1 MWQGRKMRE
10 EEREKQEYKKKKN
23 MLERRIAILE

>member
-1 MWQGRKMRE
+1 MWQGRKMR
-10 EEREKQEYKKKKN
+10 EEREKQEYKKKKD